1 MEKEYIFFLSYI
13 KKTITYKAIKI
24 KTKYKKTYDLEK
36 FILNQSNDDEEEKIN
51 LIADRN
57 NDIENV
63 SFAMDCSDLNEIFS
77 NKKLAD
83 SFNSLTEKQKQILYE
98 LYINNISEREL
109 AQKLNSSFQN
119 INKIKKAALKNINK
133 NLLENKYDYKN

>member
-1 MEKEYIFFLSYI
+1 MEKDYIFFLSYI

-24 KTKYKKTYDLEK
+24 KTKYKKVYDSEK
-36 FILNQSNDDEEEKIN
+36 LILNQSNDNEEEKIN
-51 LIADRN
+51 LIVDKN
-57 NDIENV
+57 NDIEEFRFTGSYN
-63 SFAMDCSDLNEIFS
+63 DLEDIFS
-77 NKKLAD
+77 NKKILD

-98 LYINNISEREL
+98 LYINNMTEREI

-133 NLLENKYDYKN
+133 SLLESKYTYKN